1 MEARL
6 NPMRQRLLCR
16 MLIAGLGLALL
27 APACSNEQE
36 LAQVD
41 LNFGYEYFP
50 LAIGRSWTYRMDSVV
65 FSPAAN
71 GVRRDSSRSLM
82 REVLVDTL
90 RSAAGELMFRGERY
104 ERKSDTLPWQFKE
117 TFALFRTERQAIRQ
131 EGHFQIV
138 VLPFPIELQIAWDPA
153 VYFDD
158 QTLFALGGE
167 GIDIFRDLR
176 FAVVQTGLPYDLA
189 DSSLQ
194 QVIRVDN
201 LQNDNAN
208 KDRSMTAWFAPNIGL
223 VERQWSVLELNNDCL
238 FCCDFN
244 NNNILEPEEEEAC
257 FSAEPTAFANSG
269 FLLHQRLIDY
279 Q

>member
-6 NPMRQRLLCR
+6 NQMLCR

-41 LNFGYEYFP
+41 LDFGYEYFP

-65 FSPAAN
+65 FLPATN
-71 GVRRDSSRSLM
+71 GVRRDSSHSLM

-117 TFALFRTERQAIRQ
+117 TFALFRTKRQAIRQ
-131 EGHFQIV
+131 EGNFQIV
-138 VLPFPIELQIAWDPA
+138 VLPFPLELQIGWDPA
-153 VYFDD
+153 AYFDD
-158 QTLFALGGE
+158 MTLFAVGSE
-167 GIDIFRDLR
+167 GIDIFQDLR

-194 QVIRVDN
+194 HVIRVDN
-201 LQNDNAN
+201 LRNDNVN
-208 KDRSMTAWFAPNIGL
+208 KDRGMTAWFAPNIGL
-223 VERQWSVLELNNDCL
+223 VERRWSVLELNDDCL

-244 NNNILEPEEEEAC
+244 NNNILEPDEEEAC
-257 FSAEPTAFANSG
+257 FSAKPPAFATSG
-269 FLLHQRLIDY
+269 FILHQRLIDY
-279 Q
+279 R